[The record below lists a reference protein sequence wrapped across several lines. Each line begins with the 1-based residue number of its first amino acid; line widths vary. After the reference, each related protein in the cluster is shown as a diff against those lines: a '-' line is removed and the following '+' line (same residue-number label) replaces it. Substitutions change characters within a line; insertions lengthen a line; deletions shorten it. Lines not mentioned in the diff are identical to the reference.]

1 MILNLISQILQQ
13 TSDYIDAVLLTMR
26 PNENPIILEDVLLHK
41 LGSRSTRGRVVG
53 RYPKKVFDW
62 FRRSLDPNK
71 KPNPGDPSRERIRNN
86 NVIGYLCMT
95 NQKS

>member
-1 MILNLISQILQQ
+1 M
-13 TSDYIDAVLLTMR
+13 
-26 PNENPIILEDVLLHK
+26 
-41 LGSRSTRGRVVG
+41 G